1 MRRYI
6 FLNFILIMARKKQVS
21 IVCSINRKID
31 FQSFASLKLQGSSF
45 KHRNHGFTL
54 VELLVV
60 IAIIAVLASLG
71 TIGALRMK
79 NSAGDTKCVN
89 NLRQIGV
96 AVGNYVTEN
105 NGALPYSND
114 PNTIGFSH
122 WSADLP
128 KFLDIG
134 EGSTSFPTRKDYDK
148 ATAVHVFNCPSCKS
162 KTAFRTY
169 TANQNALCYLGQG
182 GSYKRRYVST
192 VPQLGNLVLIA
203 DDTQGDPAPNNNG
216 KGVFD
221 SNTYKTQIG
230 VRHSGGKANMLFA
243 DFHIETRTRAS
254 LNSSTNI
261 FPAY

>member
-1 MRRYI
+1 
-6 FLNFILIMARKKQVS
+6 MARKKQVS

-31 FQSFASLKLQGSSF
+31 FRSFASLKLQGSSF

-71 TIGALRMK
+71 TMGALRMK

-96 AVGNYVTEN
+96 AVGTYVTEN

-128 KFLDIG
+128 KLLDIG

-169 TANQNALCYLGQG
+169 AANQNALCYLGQG

-243 DFHIETRTRAS
+243 DFHIETRMRAS